1 MKTVD
6 LAHEEHTLAE
16 LLTLAKRD
24 SILIHSAAGEDFLLE
39 PADDF
44 EREVAMLG
52 QSERFLSFLRERS
65 EEPGG
70 KSLTDLRKGG

>member
-6 LAHEEHTLAE
+6 LAREPRTLAE

-24 SILIHSAAGEDFLLE
+24 SILIHSATGEDFLLE

-44 EREVAMLG
+44 DREVAMLG

-65 EEPGG
+65 QESGG
-70 KSLTDLRKGG
+70 RPLADIRNKG

>member
-6 LAHEEHTLAE
+6 LAREPHTLGE
-16 LLTLAKRD
+16 LLALAKRE
-24 SILIHSAAGEDFLLE
+24 SILIHSPAGEDFLLE

-44 EREVAMLG
+44 DREVALLG

-65 EEPGG
+65 KESGG
-70 KSLTDLRKGG
+70 RPLADIRKKH